1 MTLLRSDCFPPG
13 RAGDSN
19 YKDSHHWWGHHSF
32 PGVRLGPYVCLS
44 LIARTKYLTKARRK
58 GGRGVKRERGLAVT
72 VHRGGEVTII
82 RTEGSWSHGIY
93 CQEAERDE
101 GWCLAPFPIRSS
113 IQAHRMVPCTV
124 KTGLLH
130 ISYPKLETLSQT
142 CCSWAPKWFQ
152 ILSGYESV
160 SSRSKNTSC
169 RLHCCLWRVSAV
181 AVLATHLKQQSCF
194 QAKEPLA
201 SCGSTIF
208 RGKPHLHL
216 AVSIS
221 LAKN

>member
-1 MTLLRSDCFPPG
+1 MFALVSLLGQNTWQKQEG
-13 RAGDSN
+13 REE
-19 YKDSHHWWGHHSF
+19 
-32 PGVRLGPYVCLS
+32 
-44 LIARTKYLTKARRK
+44 
-58 GGRGVKRERGLAVT
+58 GGQRGREGWLWLT
-72 VHRGGEVTII
+72 VHHGGEVTII

-152 ILSGYESV
+152 ILSGCESV
-160 SSRSKNTSC
+160 LSRSKNTSC

-194 QAKEPLA
+194 QVKKPLA